1 MNPNPHPVL
10 AFYCGQVARTYMVD
24 FQGYFLEIKKEIVGG
39 NLQGV
44 LTRFADLI
52 LVAMV
57 GVMIALM
64 IIPLPTFLLDI
75 FLTVNITVAVTIL
88 MVSIYIA
95 SPVQIASYPTLLL
108 ITTLYRL
115 SLDIAAT
122 RLILLKADAGE
133 VIRAFGMFVVS
144 GNFVVG
150 AVIFLIITLVQF
162 IVITKG
168 AERVAEVAARF
179 TLDAMPGKQMSI
191 DADLRAGI
199 IDFQQAR
206 ARREGLARESQ
217 FYGAMDG
224 AMKFVKGDAIA
235 GIVITLIN
243 IIGGLIIGVAMND
256 MTVTDAVQTYSI
268 LTIGNGL
275 VSQIP
280 ALLISI
286 SAGMVVTRVASEH
299 KDANL
304 GKDVA
309 GQILGQPKA
318 IAVASG
324 LLTVLA
330 IIPGLPKVPFFVLA
344 AITGSLAYG
353 LTRAEKMHVKA
364 AERSEQLAAS
374 KATQEPQFSLTL
386 PLILQTSDALTPFV
400 DLETEAGKKFY
411 DRFVAL
417 RNGLYYELG
426 VIFPAIQMKGGAP
439 GEPGSYTI
447 WANEV
452 PIVSGQVRLGAVLVN
467 DSAESLAVYG
477 FKAETTANPAT
488 GKQAAWLSQDQ
499 ADRARTAGY
508 QVWDT
513 PEILLLH
520 LADYLRKNAREFIGV
535 QEVHRMVT
543 ALKQAYP
550 TLVEETLP
558 KVVSLQTLTEILH
571 KLVEEGVSVR
581 DLKSI
586 LQVLCEWGRM
596 EHDALALTEHVRS
609 GLKAKICYQ
618 ISQGRPLLFVYRL
631 DPEFE
636 EMFRNSIRQSASG
649 SYLAM
654 DPAMSRQVMDAARVQ
669 LGDLPAGAQRPV
681 IVTESEI
688 RRFVKRLLDF
698 GIPNVAVLSYD
709 QLSPQI
715 NLQPLGMISPP
726 EAQIAASN

>member
-1 MNPNPHPVL
+1 
-10 AFYCGQVARTYMVD
+10 MVD
-24 FQGYFLEIKKEIVGG
+24 IQAYFTDIKKEIADG

-57 GVMIALM
+57 GIMVGLM
-64 IIPLPTFLLDI
+64 IVPLPTFLLDI
-75 FLTVNITVAVTIL
+75 FLTINITVAVTIL
-88 MVSIYIA
+88 MVSIYI
-95 SPVQIASYPTLLL
+95 SRPTQIASYPTLLL
-108 ITTLYRL
+108 LTTLYRL
-115 SLDIAAT
+115 SLDISAT

-168 AERVAEVAARF
+168 AERVAEVSARF

-206 ARREGLARESQ
+206 TRREGLARESQ

-243 IIGGLIIGVAMND
+243 IVGGFIIGVAMND
-256 MTVTDAVQTYSI
+256 MSVMEAVQTYSI

-286 SAGMVVTRVASEH
+286 SAGMVVTRVASED

-330 IIPGLPKVPFFVLA
+330 LIPGLPKIPFFILA
-344 AITGSLAYG
+344 GVTGSLAYG
-353 LTRAEKMHVKA
+353 LYRAEAIRKKA
-364 AERSEQLAAS
+364 LERTDHLAAS
-374 KATQEPQFSLTL
+374 KASDDPQISLTL
-386 PLILQTSDALTPFV
+386 PLVLQVSEALTPFV
-400 DLETEAGKKFY
+400 DVETEAGKKFY
-411 DRFVAL
+411 ERLVTI
-417 RNGLYYELG
+417 RNGMYYEIG
-426 VIFPAIQMKGGAP
+426 VIFPAIQIKGNTP
-439 GEPGSYTI
+439 GNPGSYAI

-452 PIVSGQVRLGAVLVN
+452 PIVNGQIRLDAVLVG
-467 DSAESLAVYG
+467 DSAENMAVYG
-477 FKAETTANPAT
+477 FKGESTSNPAT
-488 GKQAAWLSQDQ
+488 GKPAAWLSRDE
-499 ADRARTAGY
+499 AERAKSVGY

-513 PEILLLH
+513 QEILLLH
-520 LADYLRKNAREFIGV
+520 VADYLRKNAKEFIGV
-535 QEVHRMVT
+535 QEVQRVIT
-543 ALKQAYP
+543 ALKGPYP
-550 TLVEETLP
+550 TLVEETVP
-558 KVVSLQTLTEILH
+558 KVVSLQTLTEILRR
-571 KLVEEGVSVR
+571 LVEEGVSIR
-581 DLKSI
+581 DFKTI
-586 LQVLCEWGRM
+586 LQVLCEWGRI
-596 EHDALALTEHVRS
+596 EREVLPLTEHVRA

-618 ISQGRPLLFVYRL
+618 ISQGRPLLFIYRL
-631 DPEFE
+631 DPQFE

-649 SYLAM
+649 AYLAM
-654 DPAMSRQVMDAARVQ
+654 DPAMSRQVLDAARKEI
-669 LGDLPAGAQRPV
+669 GDLPPGSQRPV
-681 IVTESEI
+681 IVTDGEI

-698 GIPNVAVLSYD
+698 GVPDVSVLSYD
-709 QLSPQI
+709 QLTPQI
-715 NLQPLGMISPP
+715 NLQPLGMISPG
-726 EAQIAASN
+726 AQARIAADT

>member
-1 MNPNPHPVL
+1 MSLRRYP
-10 AFYCGQVARTYMVD
+10 MVD
-24 FQGYFLEIKKEIVGG
+24 IQAYFSDIKKEIADG

-57 GVMIALM
+57 GVMVGLM
-64 IIPLPTFLLDI
+64 IVPLPTFLLDI

-88 MVSIYIA
+88 MVSIYI
-95 SPVQIASYPTLLL
+95 SKPTQIASYPTLLL
-108 ITTLYRL
+108 LTTLYRL
-115 SLDIAAT
+115 SLDISAT

-168 AERVAEVAARF
+168 AERVAEVSARF

-206 ARREGLARESQ
+206 TRREGLARESQ

-243 IIGGLIIGVAMND
+243 IVGGLIIGVAMND
-256 MTVTDAVQTYSI
+256 MSLMEAVQTYSI

-286 SAGMVVTRVASEH
+286 SAGMVVTRVASED

-318 IAVASG
+318 IAVTSG

-330 IIPGLPKVPFFVLA
+330 LIPGLPKIPFFILA
-344 AITGSLAYG
+344 GVTGSLAYG
-353 LTRAEKMHVKA
+353 LYRADAIRKKA
-364 AERSEQLAAS
+364 LERTDHLAAS
-374 KATQEPQFSLTL
+374 KASQDPQISLTL
-386 PLILQTSDALTPFV
+386 PLVLQVSEALTPFV
-400 DLETEAGKKFY
+400 DMETEAGKKFY
-411 DRFVAL
+411 EQL
-417 RNGLYYELG
+417 LTIRNGLYYELG
-426 VIFPAIQMKGGAP
+426 VIFPAIQIKGNTP
-439 GEPGSYTI
+439 GDPGNYAI

-452 PIVSGQVRLGAVLVN
+452 PIVNGQIRLDAVLVS
-467 DSAESLAVYG
+467 DSAENIAVYG
-477 FKAETTANPAT
+477 FKGETTSNPAS
-488 GKQAAWLSQDQ
+488 GKPAAWLSRDQ
-499 ADRARTAGY
+499 AEHAKSLGY

-513 PEILLLH
+513 QEILLLH
-520 LADYLRKNAREFIGV
+520 VADYLRKNAKEFIGV
-535 QEVHRMVT
+535 QEVQRVIT
-543 ALKQAYP
+543 ALKGPYP
-550 TLVEETLP
+550 TLVEETVP
-558 KVVSLQTLTEILH
+558 KVVSLQTLTEILRR
-571 KLVEEGVSVR
+571 LVEEGVSIR
-581 DLKSI
+581 DFKTI
-586 LQVLCEWGRM
+586 LQVLCEWGRI
-596 EHDALALTEHVRS
+596 EREVLPLTEHVRA

-618 ISQGRPLLFVYRL
+618 ISQGRPLLFIYRL
-631 DPEFE
+631 DPQFE
-636 EMFRNSIRQSASG
+636 EIFRNSIRQSASG
-649 SYLAM
+649 AYLAM
-654 DPAMSRQVMDAARVQ
+654 DPTMSRQVLDAARKEI
-669 LGDLPAGAQRPV
+669 GDLPPGSQRPV
-681 IVTESEI
+681 IVTDGEI

-698 GIPNVAVLSYD
+698 GVPDVTVLSYD
-709 QLSPQI
+709 QLTPQI
-715 NLQPLGMISPP
+715 NLQPLGMISPR
-726 EAQIAASN
+726 AQARIAADS

>member
-1 MNPNPHPVL
+1 MSLRRYP
-10 AFYCGQVARTYMVD
+10 MVD
-24 FQGYFLEIKKEIVGG
+24 IQAYFTDIKKEIADG

-57 GVMIALM
+57 GVMVGLM
-64 IIPLPTFLLDI
+64 IVPLPTFLLDI

-88 MVSIYIA
+88 MVSIYI
-95 SPVQIASYPTLLL
+95 SKPTQIASYPTLLL
-108 ITTLYRL
+108 LTTLYRL
-115 SLDIAAT
+115 SLDISAT

-168 AERVAEVAARF
+168 AERVAEVSARF

-206 ARREGLARESQ
+206 TRREGLARESQ

-235 GIVITLIN
+235 SIVITLIN
-243 IIGGLIIGVAMND
+243 IVGGLIIGVAMND
-256 MTVTDAVQTYSI
+256 MSVMEAVQTYSI

-286 SAGMVVTRVASEH
+286 SAGMVVTRVASED

-318 IAVASG
+318 IAVTSG

-330 IIPGLPKVPFFVLA
+330 LIPGLPKIPFFILA
-344 AITGSLAYG
+344 GVTGSLAYG
-353 LTRAEKMHVKA
+353 LHRAEAIRKQA
-364 AERSEQLAAS
+364 LERTDHLAAS
-374 KATQEPQFSLTL
+374 KASADPQISLTL
-386 PLILQTSDALTPFV
+386 PLVLQVSEALTPFV
-400 DLETEAGKKFY
+400 DMETEAGKKFY
-411 DRFVAL
+411 EQL
-417 RNGLYYELG
+417 LTIRNGLYYELG
-426 VIFPAIQMKGGAP
+426 VIFPAIQIKGNTPGAP
-439 GEPGSYTI
+439 GNYAI
-447 WANEV
+447 WTNEV
-452 PIVSGQVRLGAVLVN
+452 PIVNGQIRLDAVLVS
-467 DSAESLAVYG
+467 DSAENIAAYG
-477 FKAETTANPAT
+477 FKGETTSNPAT
-488 GKQAAWLSQDQ
+488 GKPAAWLSRDQ
-499 ADRARTAGY
+499 AEQAKSLGY

-513 PEILLLH
+513 QEILLLH
-520 LADYLRKNAREFIGV
+520 VADYLRKNAKEFIGV
-535 QEVHRMVT
+535 QEVQRVVT
-543 ALKQAYP
+543 ALKGPYP
-550 TLVEETLP
+550 TLVEETVP
-558 KVVSLQTLTEILH
+558 KVVSLQTLTEILRR
-571 KLVEEGVSVR
+571 LVEEGVSIR
-581 DLKSI
+581 DFKTI
-586 LQVLCEWGRM
+586 LQVLCEWGRI
-596 EHDALALTEHVRS
+596 EREVLPLTEHVRA

-618 ISQGRPLLFVYRL
+618 LSQGRPLLFIYRL
-631 DPEFE
+631 DPQFE

-649 SYLAM
+649 AYLAM
-654 DPAMSRQVMDAARVQ
+654 DPTMSRQVLDAARKEI
-669 LGDLPAGAQRPV
+669 GDLPPGSQRPV
-681 IVTESEI
+681 IVTDGEI

-698 GIPNVAVLSYD
+698 GVPDVTVLSYD
-709 QLSPQI
+709 QLTPQI
-715 NLQPLGMISPP
+715 NLQPLGMISPGSQ
-726 EAQIAASN
+726 ARIAAN

>member
-1 MNPNPHPVL
+1 MISKV
-10 AFYCGQVARTYMVD
+10 QS
-24 FQGYFLEIKKEIVGG
+24 QFLEIQKEILGG
-39 NLQGV
+39 NLAGV

-52 LVAMV
+52 LVCLVAI
-57 GVMIALM
+57 MIGLM
-64 IIPLPTFLLDI
+64 IVPLPTFLLDI
-75 FLTVNITVAVTIL
+75 FLTINITVAVTIL
-88 MVSIYIA
+88 MVSIYI
-95 SPVQIASYPTLLL
+95 SRPTQIASYPTLLL

-115 SLDIAAT
+115 SLDISAT

-133 VIRAFGMFVVS
+133 VIRSFGMFVVS

-243 IIGGLIIGVAMND
+243 IVGGLIIGIAMNG
-256 MTVTDAVQTYSI
+256 MSPMEAVETYSI

-324 LLTVLA
+324 LLMVMA
-330 IIPGLPKVPFFVLA
+330 IIPGLPKIPFFILA
-344 AITGSLAYG
+344 VITGALAYG
-353 LTRAEKMHVKA
+353 LFRAEKM
-364 AERSEQLAAS
+364 QLAVAEQAQ
-374 KATQEPQFSLTL
+374 KAGNAKVEGPQLSATV
-386 PLILQTSDALTPFV
+386 PLLLQAGEGLTPFV
-400 DLETEAGKKFY
+400 ERETEKGRKFY
-411 DRFVAL
+411 EQL
-417 RNGLYYELG
+417 LTIRNGLYYELG
-426 VIFPAIQMKGGAP
+426 VVFPSIQVQGNFA
-439 GEPGSYTI
+439 GEPGSFTL

-452 PIVSGQVRLGAVLVN
+452 PVLSGQIRLDSVLVN
-467 DSAESLAVYG
+467 DSADKIVSYG
-477 FKAETTANPAT
+477 LTGETTSNPLT
-488 GKQAAWLSQDQ
+488 RQPAAWIPREQ
-499 ADRARTAGY
+499 AERAKSSGF

-513 PEILLLH
+513 HEVLLMQLTH
-520 LADYLRKNAREFIGV
+520 YLKKNARDFIGI
-535 QEVHRMVT
+535 QEVQGMLAAV
-543 ALKQAYP
+543 KQYYP
-550 TLVEETLP
+550 TLVDETVP
-558 KVVSLQTLTEILH
+558 KPVSLQSLTEILRR
-571 KLVEEGVSVR
+571 LVEEEVSIR
-581 DLKSI
+581 DLKAI
-586 LQVLCEWGRM
+586 LQTLCEWGRV
-596 EHDALALTEHVRS
+596 EHEALALTEQVRV
-609 GLKAKICYQ
+609 GLKRKICYQ

-631 DPEFE
+631 DPELE
-636 EMFRNSIRQSASG
+636 EMFRNSIRQSANG
-649 SYLAM
+649 AYLAM
-654 DPAMSRQVMDAARVQ
+654 DPAMSQQVMVAVRGQIGAS
-669 LGDLPAGAQRPV
+669 PPGAQRPV
-681 IVTESEI
+681 IVTDGEI
-688 RRFVKRLLDF
+688 RRFVKKLLDF
-698 GIPNVAVLSYD
+698 VIPDIAVLSYD
-709 QLSPQI
+709 QLTPQI
-715 NLQPLGMISPP
+715 NLQPLGMISAS
-726 EAQIAASN
+726 AQIAAD

>member
-1 MNPNPHPVL
+1 
-10 AFYCGQVARTYMVD
+10 MVD
-24 FQGYFLEIKKEIVGG
+24 IQGYFLGIKKEIAGG

-57 GVMIALM
+57 GVMVGLM

-88 MVSIYIA
+88 MVSIYI
-95 SPVQIASYPTLLL
+95 SGPIQIASFPTLLL

-133 VIRAFGMFVVS
+133 VIRSFGMFVVS

-168 AERVAEVAARF
+168 SERVAEVSARF

-191 DADLRAGI
+191 DADMRAGI

-206 ARREGLARESQ
+206 VRREGLARESQ

-235 GIVITLIN
+235 SIVITLIN
-243 IIGGLIIGVAMND
+243 IVGGLIIGVAMND
-256 MTVTDAVQTYSI
+256 MTVMDAVQTYSI

-286 SAGMVVTRVASEH
+286 SAGMVVTRVASED
-299 KDANL
+299 KDSNL

-318 IAVASG
+318 IAVAAG
-324 LLTVLA
+324 LLTILA
-330 IIPGLPKVPFFVLA
+330 LIPGLPKVPFFILA
-344 AITGSLAYG
+344 AVTGSLSYG
-353 LTRAEKMHVKA
+353 LYKAQSIKVAA
-364 AERSEQLAAS
+364 AEQVQQLAAKS
-374 KATQEPQFSLTL
+374 GEDPQISLTL
-386 PLILQTSDALTPFV
+386 PLVLQASEALTPYVNV
-400 DLETEAGKKFY
+400 DTEEGKKFY
-411 DRFVAL
+411 DRLVAI
-417 RNGLYYELG
+417 RNGLYFELG
-426 VIFPAIQMKGGAP
+426 VIFPPIQIKGNMP

-452 PIVSGQVRLGAVLVN
+452 PIVNGQVRLDAVLVS
-467 DSAESLAVYG
+467 DAAENLAVYG
-477 FKAETTANPAT
+477 FTGETTANPAT
-488 GKQAAWLSQDQ
+488 GKPAAWLSRDQ
-499 ADRARTAGY
+499 AERARGVGY

-513 PEILLLH
+513 PDVLLLH
-520 LADYLRKNAREFIGV
+520 LADYLRKNAKEFIGL
-535 QEVHRMVT
+535 QEVQRMVT
-543 ALKQAYP
+543 ALKGPYP
-550 TLVEETLP
+550 TLVEETVP
-558 KVVSLQTLTEILH
+558 KTVSLQTLTEIL
-571 KLVEEGVSVR
+571 KRLVEEGVSIR
-581 DLKSI
+581 DLKTV
-586 LQVLCEWGRM
+586 LQILCEWGRI
-596 EHDALALTEHVRS
+596 EHEVLALTEQVRV

-618 ISQGRPLLFVYRL
+618 ISQGRPLLFIYRL

-654 DPAMSRQVMDAARVQ
+654 DPAMSRQVLDAARAQ
-669 LGDLPAGAQRPV
+669 IGDLPPGAQRPV
-681 IVTESEI
+681 IVTDSEI

-698 GIPNVAVLSYD
+698 GIPDVTVLSYD
-709 QLSPQI
+709 QLTPQI

-726 EAQIAASN
+726 VQAQIAAKS